1 MSRKRELAFEDALE
15 LGDVIEAF
23 DAVDYRGYLTFEY
36 FHPYAHYPEALI
48 HQTSDSL
55 DRMLGRK
62 V

>member
-1 MSRKRELAFEDALE
+1 M
-15 LGDVIEAF
+15 IEAF
-23 DAVDYRGYLTFEY
+23 DTVHYRGYLTFEY